1 MFGRMGN
8 EAQQG
13 MIPRA
18 VKLLFSTVEN
28 KKRQDWTF
36 AVDVSGGGRI
46 GEDREVVMVMLFG
59 SHKCVFAHAR
69 ALLCKILNYVCTCA
83 RVCMCNTCVCA
94 KIFIFNTNGF
104 EPLTLSV

>member
-1 MFGRMGN
+1 MFGRMGD

-28 KKRQDWTF
+28 KKRQDSAF
-36 AVDVSGGGRI
+36 AVDVSGRGRI

-59 SHKCVFAHAR
+59 SHKCVCTHAHS
-69 ALLCKILNYVCTCA
+69 CA
-83 RVCMCNTCVCA
+83 N
-94 KIFIFNTNGF
+94 F
-104 EPLTLSV
+104 